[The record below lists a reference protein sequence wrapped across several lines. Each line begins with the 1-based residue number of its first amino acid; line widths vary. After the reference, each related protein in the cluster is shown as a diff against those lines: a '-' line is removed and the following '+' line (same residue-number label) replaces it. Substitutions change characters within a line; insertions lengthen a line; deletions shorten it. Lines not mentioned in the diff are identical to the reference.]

1 MSRCLDDVSGL
12 SAVRCF
18 DAVETGS
25 LTWFTVKLLKEDS
38 KVKEKNNSPY
48 ASYSMLP
55 YSVDVLTNLKEAVWS
70 VLVHA
75 FILKLTECALF
86 ITNQI
91 LARLYN
97 FLHFEIID
105 SILHPNHTFVKI

>member
-55 YSVDVLTNLKEAVWS
+55 YSVDVLTKEAVWS
-70 VLVHA
+70 ILVHA
-75 FILKLTECALF
+75 FILKLTEYASF
-86 ITNQI
+86 ITIQI
-91 LARLYN
+91 LARL
-97 FLHFEIID
+97 
-105 SILHPNHTFVKI
+105 

>member
-25 LTWFTVKLLKEDS
+25 LTWFTVKLLKEDI
-38 KVKEKNNSPY
+38 KVKEKKNNSQH
-48 ASYSMLP
+48 ASYNMLL
-55 YSVDVLTNLKEAVWS
+55 YFVDVFTKEAVWS
-70 VLVHA
+70 ILVHA
-75 FILKLTECALF
+75 FILKLTEYASF
-86 ITNQI
+86 ITIQI

-97 FLHFEIID
+97 FLHFEIIG
-105 SILHPNHTFVKI
+105 